1 MSGLAKI
8 VFSEGYTVS
17 GSDLKKGD
25 ITVGL
30 EKIGI
35 KVFYGHSPENIKDAD
50 LVIYTDAVNIDN
62 VELKAAI
69 NKKIDVI
76 DRASFLNA
84 IMNNYEISIAVSGTH
99 GKTTTTS
106 ILSEIIL
113 NLDSNP
119 TILLGGQLDH
129 IHGNAKFGD
138 KKIFLTEA
146 CEYKA
151 NILKYFPTTA
161 IVLNID
167 EDHLDYF
174 DNIDHIIKTFKAYV
188 NNLGPS
194 DKLILN
200 IDDENSKSLLEADNT
215 NIITISAE
223 KKANYTA
230 RNITKDDCGHPV
242 FDVYHNDEFM
252 FNIKLEILGYHN
264 VYNSLAAIAAASEN
278 GIEQKDIIQGL
289 KSYKGVHRRLEKKG
303 MYNGAKVIDDYAHH
317 PTEIKASL
325 QAIRN
330 SAKNKLYCV
339 FQPHT
344 FTRTKLLLDSFA
356 NSFVDA
362 DKIIITDIYA
372 AREKDYGDIHSKT
385 LCNSIVANGKDAI
398 YIEKFD
404 DIVEFLKENLNENDT
419 VITMGAGDVYK
430 VGEQLIK
437 YN

>member
-1 MSGLAKI
+1 MFNFVLDKHKYNHIHFIGIGGISMSGLAKI
-8 VFSEGYTVS
+8 VFSEGYKVS
-17 GSDLKKGD
+17 GSDLKRGD
-25 ITVGL
+25 ITLGL
-30 EKIGI
+30 EEMGI
-35 KVFYGHSPENIKDAD
+35 KIYYCHRPENIEDAD

-62 VELKAAI
+62 EELKAAI
-69 NKKIDVI
+69 NKKIDVV

-84 IMNNYEISIAVSGTH
+84 IMNNYETSIAVSGTH

-129 IHGNAKFGD
+129 IHGNAKIGD

-174 DNIDHIIKTFKAYV
+174 DNIEHIIKTFKGYV
-188 NNLGPS
+188 DNLGPS

-215 NIITISAE
+215 NIVTIST
-223 KKANYTA
+223 KKDANYTV

-242 FDVYHNDEFM
+242 FDVYHDGEFM
-252 FNIKLEILGYHN
+252 FNIRLEILGDHN
-264 VYNSLAAIAAASEN
+264 IYNSLAAIAAASEN

-289 KSYKGVHRRLEKKG
+289 KSYKGVHRRLENKG
-303 MYNGAKVIDDYAHH
+303 FYNGAKVIDDYAHH

-325 QAIRN
+325 QAVRN
-330 SAKNKLYCV
+330 STKDKLYCV

-344 FTRTKLLLDSFA
+344 FTRTKLLMDSFA
-356 NSFVDA
+356 NSFMDA

-385 LCNSIVANGKDAI
+385 LCNSIVNNGKDAI
-398 YIEKFD
+398 Y
-404 DIVEFLKENLNENDT
+404 
-419 VITMGAGDVYK
+419 
-430 VGEQLIK
+430 
-437 YN
+437 